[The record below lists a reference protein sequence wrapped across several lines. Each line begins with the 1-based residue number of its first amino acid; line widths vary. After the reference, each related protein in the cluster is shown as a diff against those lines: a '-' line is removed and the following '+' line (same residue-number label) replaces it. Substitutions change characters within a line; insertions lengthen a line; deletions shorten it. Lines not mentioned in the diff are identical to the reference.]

1 MSIDRLLSCVYTY
14 CVMFFFSSRR
24 RHTRCALV
32 TGVQTCALPIYTGGT
47 TGMPKGVELPQFAW
61 IAAGYRYIESFDIR
75 PDGVHYSV
83 LALFHNGGLMIGC
96 IGRLV
101 AGIPTHIERWFSL
114 SRFWPRVRETGAMVI
129 DPIGPMYTLI
139 CQQPEENGRAH
150 V

>member
-75 PDGVHYSV
+75 PDDVHYSV

-96 IGRLV
+96 IGPLV

-114 SRFWPRVRETGAMVI
+114 SRSEEHTSE
-129 DPIGPMYTLI
+129 L
-139 CQQPEENGRAH
+139 QPLMRISYAVFCLKKKNNTTTTH
-150 V
+150 